1 MFSFIIWWQVYD
13 IVWVCSLGVGERGV
27 WRQPYFLSMPNIVT
41 CCCVCCVSV
50 WRTITEEMVA
60 ARDGT
65 SSHQTE
71 ALHRSEYSPLC
82 GFRRN
87 GKQPE
92 TQPPPIIQK
101 RWLAQRS
108 LASVQ
113 DARKVMHI
121 VCEGLWRSGIPRE
134 RHRMSSNTTSSQL
147 PLALQSRHASRK
159 CPRGLRRPMPR
170 PERLSEI

>member
-1 MFSFIIWWQVYD
+1 MILFGCVLWVWANVGFGANPIFSACQILSHVAVYAVCQSGEPSRKRWLQLGTEQAAIRLKPFIDQKS
-13 IVWVCSLGVGERGV
+13 SLRVPSK
-27 WRQPYFLSMPNIVT
+27 WKTAWNST
-41 CCCVCCVSV
+41 
-50 WRTITEEMVA
+50 
-60 ARDGT
+60 
-65 SSHQTE
+65 
-71 ALHRSEYSPLC
+71 
-82 GFRRN
+82 
-87 GKQPE
+87 
-92 TQPPPIIQK
+92 PPIIQK